1 MYFIKEAE
9 NLEVIPEEIDDA
21 GLRSA
26 FEQAN
31 IQTWSQEEIDAYDY
45 AGLRETED
53 RLRLAK
59 VKKEREREIAKT
71 MKERGMDINI
81 ISEITG
87 LPTEE
92 IEEI

>member
-1 MYFIKEAE
+1 M
-9 NLEVIPEEIDDA
+9 
-21 GLRSA
+21 
-26 FEQAN
+26 
-31 IQTWSQEEIDAYDY
+31 
-45 AGLRETED
+45 RETED